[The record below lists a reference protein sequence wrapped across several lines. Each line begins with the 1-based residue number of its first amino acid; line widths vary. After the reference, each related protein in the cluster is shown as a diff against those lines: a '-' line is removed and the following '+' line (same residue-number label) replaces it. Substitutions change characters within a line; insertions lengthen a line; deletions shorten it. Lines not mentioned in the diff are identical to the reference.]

1 MSGPIN
7 ERLAPGALEY
17 APRWA
22 RGEAGERA
30 MATNSEAAP
39 PAAVPYPYDDEEDD
53 DYQPINPDPPWKGRR
68 RADIFEGDVAIV
80 ELRNSLALAP
90 DVVPAPPVRP
100 ERMPLSPIIARLGVV
115 GALAVVG
122 TYGIVWLTAHTSA
135 SPVRP
140 AAPAA
145 NMQAPVSDAGG
156 TTFAVKGDRAPLAHA
171 PWPVAADSRDLTTGT
186 SAVRSA
192 SREAPAYTVAAMP
205 AVSAPPAATPATV
218 AAAPV
223 ASPPVAASAPARAST
238 TSAVPDR
245 AEIAALLGRSRA
257 YLAEGDVAAAR
268 LILRRAVEG
277 GDSEAMLAL
286 GSTYDPLVL
295 QRLGVISFAGD
306 PAQAREW
313 YRRAAELGS
322 TDAPVRIDQLAQ
334 VDRQ

>member
-39 PAAVPYPYDDEEDD
+39 PAAVPYPFDDDEDD

-90 DVVPAPPVRP
+90 DIVPAPPVRP

-115 GALAVVG
+115 GALAVAG

-135 SPVRP
+135 SPARP
-140 AAPAA
+140 AAPAV
-145 NMQAPVSDAGG
+145 NMQAPVADAGG
-156 TTFAVKGDRAPLAHA
+156 ATLVVKGDRAPIAHA
-171 PWPVAADSRDLTTGT
+171 PWPVAAESRDLTTGT
-186 SAVRSA
+186 STARSA
-192 SREAPAYTVAAMP
+192 SREAPAYSVAAMP
-205 AVSAPPAATPATV
+205 AVSAPPAATAANV
-218 AAAPV
+218 AA
-223 ASPPVAASAPARAST
+223 PPVAVPARAAAT
-238 TSAVPDR
+238 GAVPDR
-245 AEIAALLGRSRA
+245 AEIAALLARSRA

-277 GDSEAMLAL
+277 GDFEAMLAL

-334 VDRQ
+334 IDRQ

>member
-39 PAAVPYPYDDEEDD
+39 PAAVPYPFDDDDDD

-90 DVVPAPPVRP
+90 DIVPAPPVRP

-115 GALAVVG
+115 GALAVAG

-135 SPVRP
+135 APVRP

-171 PWPVAADSRDLTTGT
+171 PWPVAESRDLTTG
-186 SAVRSA
+186 AVRSA
-192 SREAPAYTVAAMP
+192 SREPPAYAVAAMP
-205 AVSAPPAATPATV
+205 AVSTSPAAT
-218 AAAPV
+218 AANV
-223 ASPPVAASAPARAST
+223 ASPPVAASAPAPARASAT
-238 TSAVPDR
+238 NAVPDR

-277 GDSEAMLAL
+277 GNSEAMLAL

-322 TDAPVRIDQLAQ
+322 ADAPVRIDQLAQ

>member
-39 PAAVPYPYDDEEDD
+39 PAAVPYPFDDDEDD

-90 DVVPAPPVRP
+90 DIVPAPPVRP

-115 GALAVVG
+115 GALAVAG

-135 SPVRP
+135 SPARP
-140 AAPAA
+140 AAPAV
-145 NMQAPVSDAGG
+145 NMQAPVADAGG
-156 TTFAVKGDRAPLAHA
+156 ATLVVKGDRAPIAHA
-171 PWPVAADSRDLTTGT
+171 PWPVAAESRDLTTGT
-186 SAVRSA
+186 STARSA
-192 SREAPAYTVAAMP
+192 SREAPAYSVAAMP
-205 AVSAPPAATPATV
+205 AVSAPPAATAANV
-218 AAAPV
+218 AA
-223 ASPPVAASAPARAST
+223 PPVAVPARAAAT
-238 TSAVPDR
+238 GAVPDR
-245 AEIAALLGRSRA
+245 AEIAALLARSRA

-334 VDRQ
+334 IDRQ

>member
-1 MSGPIN
+1 MSAPIN

-39 PAAVPYPYDDEEDD
+39 PAGVPYPFDEDDDD

-68 RADIFEGDVAIV
+68 RSDVFEGDVAIV

-90 DVVPAPPVRP
+90 DMVPAPPVRP
-100 ERMPLSPIIARLGVV
+100 DRMPLSPIIARLGVV
-115 GALAVVG
+115 GALAIAG

-156 TTFAVKGDRAPLAHA
+156 TTFAVKGDRAPIAHA
-171 PWPVAADSRDLTTGT
+171 PWPIAAESRDLTTGT
-186 SAVRSA
+186 SAARSV
-192 SREAPAYTVAAMP
+192 SREAPPYTVAA
-205 AVSAPPAATPATV
+205 VSAPAAATAANV
-218 AAAPV
+218 AAPTVVAPV
-223 ASPPVAASAPARAST
+223 PARASAT
-238 TSAVPDR
+238 GAVPDR
-245 AEIAALLGRSRA
+245 AEITALLARSRA

-334 VDRQ
+334 IDRQ

>member
-39 PAAVPYPYDDEEDD
+39 PAAVPYPFDDDEDD
-53 DYQPINPDPPWKGRR
+53 DYQPINPDPPWRGRR

-90 DVVPAPPVRP
+90 DMVPAPPVRP
-100 ERMPLSPIIARLGVV
+100 ERLPLSPIIARLGIV
-115 GALAVVG
+115 GALAIAG

-140 AAPAA
+140 AASAA
-145 NMQAPVSDAGG
+145 NMQAPAADAGG
-156 TTFAVKGDRAPLAHA
+156 TSLAVKGDRAPIAHA
-171 PWPVAADSRDLTTGT
+171 PWPVAAESRDLTSGT
-186 SAVRSA
+186 SAVRRA
-192 SREAPAYTVAAMP
+192 SREAPATSVAAMP
-205 AVSAPPAATPATV
+205 AVSAPPAATAANV
-218 AAAPV
+218 AA
-223 ASPPVAASAPARAST
+223 PPVAVPAHAST
-238 TSAVPDR
+238 TGAVPDR
-245 AEIAALLGRSRA
+245 AEIAALLARSRA

-268 LILRRAVEG
+268 LILRRAAEG

-295 QRLGVISFAGD
+295 QRLGVIGFAGD

>member
-1 MSGPIN
+1 MSAPIN
-7 ERLAPGALEY
+7 ERLASGALEY
-17 APRWA
+17 APKWA

-30 MATNSEAAP
+30 AATNSEAAP
-39 PAAVPYPYDDEEDD
+39 PAGVPYPVDDDDDYDD
-53 DYQPINPDPPWKGRR
+53 DYQPINPNPPWKGRR
-68 RADIFEGDVAIV
+68 RSDIFEGDVAIV

-90 DVVPAPPVRP
+90 DMVPAPPVRP

-115 GALAVVG
+115 GALAIAG

-156 TTFAVKGDRAPLAHA
+156 TTFAVKGDRAPIAHA
-171 PWPVAADSRDLTTGT
+171 PWPVAAESRDLTTGT
-186 SAVRSA
+186 SAVRSV
-192 SREAPAYTVAAMP
+192 SREAPAYSVA
-205 AVSAPPAATPATV
+205 AVSAP
-218 AAAPV
+218 AAAPAANV
-223 ASPPVAASAPARAST
+223 AAPPVVAAVRAPA
-238 TSAVPDR
+238 TSAGPDH
-245 AEIAALLGRSRA
+245 AEVSALLARSRA

-334 VDRQ
+334 IDRQ